1 MITESSRNIIRS
13 ALNYANANTSQFM
26 DWNMKVSLL
35 NTEYRKLY
43 DDICSHTL
51 DFVKAVNVPG
61 RKMLLPPDCYR
72 IMKVEV
78 NGCPVRRSSI
88 QNETGYNVINGVLH
102 LYGCSN
108 AKLVYSTIPDTL
120 TVPDKAILIEN
131 TDNIPTDKK
140 NYFVTANR
148 DGTYTFTENKTTKY
162 LGETFEWDLDT
173 FKLHDIWSIIDDYY
187 NADLTPE
194 ELPEGTLVDTALV
207 GDVKSYS
214 NNFYVGENTTH
225 ETNVYAIGTSYYN
238 VDFSPSIK
246 PLGTKSDEQPVG
258 YFKNVNHS
266 IEHPI
271 YWVNGNYKNADFT
284 SASMPEG
291 VADPSQTVTLGELY
305 EISNQGVI
313 ERYCK
318 VETSYYLVT
327 AMSPTSFVYDE
338 TTPVTDPD
346 IIALIEADN
355 PVVARY
361 FVFVNS
367 IKGWIKSDANY
378 YKVSSFTD
386 TGIEVTSQELI
397 DYLETLEFDEAKY
410 ETYIAYSTYKKVLE
424 LTSTNIITEEE
435 AVTDVDTILALDGII
450 ADPVTYQ
457 QYKED
462 VNQKFIWD
470 ETDVSDL
477 IVREGTLVT
486 NLQMHSPYM
495 MVSYS
500 DGLILIYTGWKSTV
514 WNYNIIFG
522 HETNGE
528 IVALKT
534 DDTTGRG
541 CVWHNADDDQY
552 YYASFVPDTVLN
564 YPTTALFTLMT
575 YRLAAHM
582 GSLLGTADEYLIK
595 ELIPNAEAEFFSS
608 LSYGNV
614 ATKMNDFRR
623 RSYVV

>member
-1 MITESSRNIIRS
+1 MRS
-13 ALNYANANTSQFM
+13 AVNYANANTSQFM
-26 DWNMKVSLL
+26 DWNMQVSLL

-51 DFVKAVNVPG
+51 DFVKTIEV
-61 RKMLLPPDCYR
+61 RDKMLLPSDCYR

-78 NGCPVRRSSI
+78 GGFPIKRSSI
-88 QNETGYNVINGVLH
+88 QNENGYNVVNGVLR
-102 LYGCSN
+102 LYGAGV
-108 AKLVYSTIPDTL
+108 AKLTYSTIPDTL
-120 TVPDKAILIEN
+120 TAPDKAILIEN
-131 TDNIPTDKK
+131 ITNIPTDKL

-148 DGTYTFTENKTTKY
+148 DGSYSFTRNLSNKF
-162 LGETFEWDLDT
+162 LGKDFTWDLDT
-173 FKLHDIWSIIDDYY
+173 VKYHDIWGIEDDYY
-187 NADLTPE
+187 NADLSDGEIPA
-194 ELPEGTLVDTALV
+194 GSLVDTVLI
-207 GDVKSYS
+207 GDVKYYS
-214 NNFYVGENTTH
+214 DNFYVGENTTH

-238 VDFSPSIK
+238 SDFSPSIK
-246 PLGTKSDEQPVG
+246 PVGTKTDEQPVG

-291 VADPSQTVTLGELY
+291 VPDSSQTVTLGELY

-318 VETSYYLVT
+318 VETNYYLVT

-386 TGIEVTSQELI
+386 TGVEVTSQELI
-397 DYLETLEFDEAKY
+397 DYLETCEFDEAKY

-424 LTSTNIITEEE
+424 LTDTNIITEEE
-435 AVTDVDTILALDGII
+435 AITDVDTILALDGFI

-457 QYKED
+457 KYAED
-462 VNQKFIWD
+462 VEQSFIWD

-495 MVSYS
+495 MISYS
-500 DGLILIYTGWKSTV
+500 DGLILIYTGWKSSV

-534 DDTTGRG
+534 DDTTGKG
-541 CVWHNADDDQY
+541 CVWFNSDDGQY
-552 YYASFVPDTVLN
+552 YYCSFVPDTVLS

-575 YRLAAHM
+575 YRLAASI
-582 GSLLGTADEYLIK
+582 GNLLGTANEYLLK
-595 ELIPNAEAEFFSS
+595 ELIPNAEAQFFSS

-623 RSYVV
+623 RAYVI